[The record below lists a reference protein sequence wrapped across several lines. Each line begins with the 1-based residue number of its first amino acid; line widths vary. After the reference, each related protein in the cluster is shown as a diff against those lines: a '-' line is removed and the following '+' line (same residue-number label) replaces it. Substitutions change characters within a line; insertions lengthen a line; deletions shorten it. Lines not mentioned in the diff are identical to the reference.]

1 MTKEEKNQTN
11 KEKME
16 TSEEKIQ
23 TSEEKKYFAFISYS
37 HKDKAAAKKLHDF
50 MEGYKLPANLNGKED
65 LPKRI
70 RPIFRDE
77 AELKGGELTPQIQE
91 ALRNSRYLIVVCSPR
106 SAQSYYVNEEIKYFQ
121 SLGRETKIL
130 PYIIDG
136 KPTTDEDP
144 DCCYTPC
151 FKELQKKYELLGGD
165 VRDLGDKAAALKII
179 APMLGIEFPALYNR
193 FAKKEKEKRNI
204 VITAITAF
212 ALLMA
217 CVTAWILF
225 LYGGLDKA
233 YADLKNEKAKV
244 EIEKKAKDKAYEELD
259 LTYKDLFATKDTLAI
274 KNLALEST
282 NRELNLKNLS
292 LRESKSI
299 ILAENAM
306 NRIEKGDYLGAR
318 RSALEAITLSY
329 SPEAEAAL
337 RQSWENNSGTLE
349 GHSDYVRSVAWS
361 PDGKYLASGS
371 FDETVKIW
379 DVNNG
384 ICLKTLEG
392 FSSWIF
398 SLSWS
403 PDGKYLASG
412 SEDGTI
418 IIWDVKSGRK
428 IKILEGHSWG
438 VNSVRW
444 SPDGK
449 YLASGAEDKTLII
462 WDAKS
467 GRKIK
472 ILEGHSY
479 GVTSVSWSPDGK
491 YLASGAG
498 GFVDEESVG
507 ELFIWDAKN
516 GEKLKTLEGHSSYV
530 SSVSWSPDGKY
541 LASDSGEGI
550 IKIWDAN
557 SGECVRTLEGN
568 SYLVKSACWSPDGKY
583 LAGGSGD
590 QTVIV
595 WDANSDQSI
604 LILYGHFGGVLS
616 VCWSPNGNYLASG
629 SRDSDVIIWDL
640 DKDTKYSKLKNIP
653 PNVYSSES
661 SPDGKYSA
669 NGSLYSNIIIWDVK
683 SREIIQSFEKKNF
696 EDRYYISWSPNGK
709 YLASG
714 SVAGN
719 VKVWH
724 AKSGTCLQTFEGH
737 NTSVDFVGFTSDGR
751 KIISKDEDGVILQWD
766 FSPLDE
772 LIEKTKK

>member
-16 TSEEKIQ
+16 TKEEKIQ

-136 KPTTDEDP
+136 KATTDEDP

-165 VRDLGDKAAALKII
+165 VRDLGYKAAALKII

-212 ALLMA
+212 ALLA
-217 CVTAWILF
+217 TLVALYILNQNNQ
-225 LYGGLDKA
+225 LEKA

-244 EIEKKAKDKAYEELD
+244 VSEKKAKDKAYAELD

-274 KNLALEST
+274 KNLALQST

-292 LRESKSI
+292 LQESKSI

-306 NRIEKGDYLGAR
+306 SKIEKGDYFGAR
-318 RSALEAITLSY
+318 RTALEAISLSY
-329 SPEAEAAL
+329 SPEAERAL

-349 GHSDYVRSVAWS
+349 GHSNIVKSV
-361 PDGKYLASGS
+361 
-371 FDETVKIW
+371 
-379 DVNNG
+379 
-384 ICLKTLEG
+384 C
-392 FSSWIF
+392 
-398 SLSWS
+398 WS

-412 SEDGTI
+412 SEDYTVK
-418 IIWDVKSGRK
+418 IWDAKSGEC
-428 IKILEGHSWG
+428 IQTLEGHSDY
-438 VNSVRW
+438 VCSVCW

-449 YLASGAEDKTLII
+449 YLASGSRDKTIKI

-467 GRKIK
+467 GKELKTLEGHSELVYSVCWSPDGNYLASGSNDYTLKIWDAK
-472 ILEGHSY
+472 SGEYIRILEGHSEN
-479 GVTSVSWSPDGK
+479 VWSVSWSPDGK
-491 YLASGAG
+491 YLASGSLDKT
-498 GFVDEESVG
+498 VK
-507 ELFIWDAKN
+507 IWDANSGKELKTLEEHSSDVTSVCWSPDGKYLASN
-516 GEKLKTLEGHSSYV
+516 SGFDAIIIWDANSGKKLKTLKKESWYKNC
-530 SSVSWSPDGKY
+530 VSWSPDGKY
-541 LASDSGEGI
+541 LASSSNGGEI
-550 IKIWDAN
+550 D
-557 SGECVRTLEGN
+557 
-568 SYLVKSACWSPDGKY
+568 
-583 LAGGSGD
+583 
-590 QTVIV
+590 V
-595 WDANSDQSI
+595 WDVNREK
-604 LILYGHFGGVLS
+604 FVLTFD
-616 VCWSPNGNYLASG
+616 GQMG
-629 SRDSDVIIWDL
+629 M
-640 DKDTKYSKLKNIP
+640 
-653 PNVYSSES
+653 SES
-661 SPDGKYSA
+661 
-669 NGSLYSNIIIWDVK
+669 VM
-683 SREIIQSFEKKNF
+683 
-696 EDRYYISWSPNGK
+696 WSPNGK
-709 YLASG
+709 YL
-714 SVAGN
+714 VAGYISGN
-719 VKVWH
+719 IIIWNFEKETEYLTLDSIPKKIIVHDDSPNGKYYCSYYRSSEIQIISNKNHFDIYKTLEEHYGGIFSHSWTNDGNYIVAGCYDGTVKIWDVNSGK
-724 AKSGTCLQTFEGH
+724 AIKSFEGH
-737 NTSVDFVGFTSDGR
+737 NTSVNFVGFTSDGR
-751 KIISKDEDGVILQWD
+751 KIISKDDDGKILQWD
-766 FSPLDE
+766 FPPLDE
-772 LIEKTKK
+772 LIEKTKKWAGKK